1 MLCFYIA
8 KKKENRSCLVLQI
21 QFFDTIMLTASA
33 RCLSLSALPRV
44 NALGCIRQASHSSN
58 KNKDEPVAVS
68 TPSHDDS
75 GPSPMSQRPLP
86 PDDGKVRMYP

>member
-1 MLCFYIA
+1 
-8 KKKENRSCLVLQI
+8 
-21 QFFDTIMLTASA
+21 MLTASA